1 MEDRGTTDK
10 PVGAFLCLGKAVRC
24 IEKKKMGRLTT
35 NSRTGQINVRLSE
48 RKLALLNECAERMIQ
63 KGV

>member
-1 MEDRGTTDK
+1 MEARGTTDK

>member
-24 IEKKKMGRLTT
+24 IEKKKMDRLTT

-48 RKLALLNECAERMIQ
+48 RELALLNECAERMIQ